1 MLVRLAKKYRPLHSK
16 NKVENFAIGGRAEG
30 RASPVIHRTPC
41 TPRRAG
47 CPHPAVHRTPCKNP
61 VIAKPVRTLAVAI
74 RSPRPLRRG
83 ITDDPVAVPKIST
96 LPYGGRWKF

>member
-41 TPRRAG
+41 NASVG
-47 CPHPAVHRTPCKNP
+47 D
-61 VIAKPVRTLAVAI
+61 
-74 RSPRPLRRG
+74 
-83 ITDDPVAVPKIST
+83 DDPVAVPKIFA
-96 LPYGGRWKF
+96 LPYGGRLKF